1 MSRTNLPAHRP
12 RLDAEAIDAMIGRPE
27 GATVAECCDAA
38 HVDNVRRMLKRLQNL
53 VNSGQAHTAKE
64 PGRISFRWFS
74 SAAARDAWAAANPQ
88 HLSREQRRAA
98 QAAGR
103 GPTMMDKLMAVI
115 TERGGHGTL
124 SSDLCRAVQREI
136 GNIGSWVT
144 SLENTGRVDCIMHRR
159 VRIITPAGVPLL
171 PAALQA
177 CQRRID
183 REMAKRGGRNKY
195 AITPAKPGQPAGVT
209 LAPRKAWRDTVP
221 ANDGAIAPS
230 IIQAPRFDH
239 RYQVDPATH
248 VAGGFADMGPGR
260 YDMGPSHAVAQWLGR
275 RAA

>member
-1 MSRTNLPAHRP
+1 MSAINHPGHRP
-12 RLDAEAIDAMIGRPE
+12 RLDADVIDALISRPE
-27 GATVAECCDAA
+27 GASVAECCDAA
-38 HVDNVRRMLKRLQNL
+38 VAVGVRSMLKRLQHL

-74 SAAARDAWAAANPQ
+74 SAAARDAWAAAHPQ
-88 HLSREQRRAA
+88 RPSRDQLRAA
-98 QAAGR
+98 RVAQR

-115 TERGGHGTL
+115 NERGGHGTL

-144 SLENTGRVDCIMHRR
+144 SLENAGRVDCIMHRR

-171 PAALQA
+171 PAALDA
-177 CQRRID
+177 CRRRID
-183 REMAKRGGRNKY
+183 REMARRGGRNKY
-195 AITPAKPGQPAGVT
+195 TIVPAKAGQPAGVT
-209 LAPRKAWRDTVP
+209 LAPRAAWRDTP
-221 ANDGAIAPS
+221 AANAGSVQPS
-230 IIQAPRFDH
+230 ICPAPRFDH